1 MTEQEERIW
10 AEIQKKKQAETR
22 EKILGIMAQC
32 LLMFTVGIFI
42 FSPCQQL
49 IMRFI
54 GGKNSDRWYN
64 LSKDIREYQ
73 DMIQKVNYLAVFT
86 AVLCYI
92 YFIYRIIAS
101 RGKPHPPMKE
111 RLCRLSPLF
120 LFWAFAIL
128 IPVVTVIRGHNEYDL
143 TGHPYMFESIYSYM
157 LYPTCYFF
165 CGAMIWQSRSKK
177 SLIYLLLFSSMPLNI
192 ISLYDEWV
200 KPVEIYLGRG
210 VAAVFHNSNHYGYY
224 LAITIIAGGLMA
236 VYEKRL
242 WLKAVSAVSAVIATM
257 VLIINNTLGAYI
269 AVAFAFFLFII
280 YSFFISK
287 QYRWQ
292 SLAVMGVFLLIT
304 FFMSFRYNTVMSSFV
319 VLFHDVGK
327 IASDPLEAD
336 SAGSSRWKLWKGT
349 VKNIHESPWT
359 GFGVE
364 GLLNTHYVG
373 TPHNEVLQ
381 YMEFFGIPA
390 ALLYVAACASVLLI
404 VLKNCKSMDY
414 TTMICFFVSIGYLT
428 SSMFGVA
435 IYYTTP
441 YIYIF
446 LGLTYAEHLHRG
458 FTAADE
464 MQKSTTAG

>member
-1 MTEQEERIW
+1 
-10 AEIQKKKQAETR
+10 
-22 EKILGIMAQC
+22 
-32 LLMFTVGIFI
+32 
-42 FSPCQQL
+42 
-49 IMRFI
+49 
-54 GGKNSDRWYN
+54 
-64 LSKDIREYQ
+64 
-73 DMIQKVNYLAVFT
+73 
-86 AVLCYI
+86 
-92 YFIYRIIAS
+92 
-101 RGKPHPPMKE
+101 
-111 RLCRLSPLF
+111 
-120 LFWAFAIL
+120 
-128 IPVVTVIRGHNEYDL
+128 
-143 TGHPYMFESIYSYM
+143 
-157 LYPTCYFF
+157 
-165 CGAMIWQSRSKK
+165 
-177 SLIYLLLFSSMPLNI
+177 MPLNI

-269 AVAFAFFLFII
+269 AVAFAFFLFIT
-280 YSFFISK
+280 
-287 QYRWQ
+287 
-292 SLAVMGVFLLIT
+292 L
-304 FFMSFRYNTVMSSFV
+304 MSSFV

-336 SAGSSRWKLWKGT
+336 SASSSRWKLWKGT